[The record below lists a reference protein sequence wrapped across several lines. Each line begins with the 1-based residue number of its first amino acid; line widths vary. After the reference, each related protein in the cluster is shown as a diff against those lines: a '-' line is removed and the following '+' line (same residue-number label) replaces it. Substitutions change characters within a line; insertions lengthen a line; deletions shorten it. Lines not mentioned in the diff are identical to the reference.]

1 VDANQVNPSEHVDMQ
16 AAFQRYCDNAVSKTV
31 NLPAE
36 ATSEDVRQI
45 FLLAY
50 ARGLKS
56 ITVYRD
62 GCREGVLHRKTSKPT
77 VSIYTEAPGLAEPG
91 LPVMAQDSQAVFATV
106 QPTEDLNFIKR
117 PDFLPG
123 GTWKLKTGN
132 GTIYTTVSYDPEE
145 ERITEVFVRENS
157 GNEAWELVGRLLSLL
172 LRSRVEPD
180 RILKQLYR
188 TRGQSTIVLN
198 GQIFSSIAQ
207 ALASTLESAEKHFA
221 SPTLPFPKEEPGEES
236 LTDGL
241 EDEGKV
247 RKAQATSCP
256 MCARYTL
263 VPSGGCKTCLN
274 CGYSTCGGTSK

>member
-1 VDANQVNPSEHVDMQ
+1 MQ
-16 AAFQRYCDNAVSKTV
+16 AAFQKYCDNAISKTV

-36 ATSEDVRQI
+36 ATMGDVREI
-45 FLLAY
+45 FVLAHEL
-50 ARGLKS
+50 GLKS
-56 ITVYRD
+56 LTVYRD
-62 GCREGVLHRKTSKPT
+62 GCREGVLHRKPNKPT
-77 VSIYTEAPGLAEPG
+77 VSVVTSEFLPEPAAGKSAPE
-91 LPVMAQDSQAVFATV
+91 QEESRAVFAMV
-106 QPTEDLNFIKR
+106 QPDTDAHFIKR

-241 EDEGKV
+241 EDEGKI
-247 RKAQATSCP
+247 RKAQATACP